1 MSSLFLHVFFFFFF
15 SFLSEMNYVGQR
27 TIDFPFF
34 KNILHILFK
43 QHLDKESKPHYTCD
57 RGSYYAGKPRHQLC
71 SVFA

>member
-1 MSSLFLHVFFFFFF
+1 
-15 SFLSEMNYVGQR
+15 MNYVGQR

-57 RGSYYAGKPRHQLC
+57 RGSYYAGKPRLQLC